1 MKTADLVQLKAWSER
16 VCRLDATD
24 PMLVVAALGVGTS
37 PAAYI
42 GGIGRVERP
51 PIGTSHAEVAVV
63 QGRFRSLSLTFA
75 TPSITLA
82 TLQDALGPGLVLRRT
97 RPLAPYRVA
106 HRVVVAGAPYSC
118 DVVAWCAEPPRP
130 DTLVTRVTLRRH
142 RGVTRAA

>member
-1 MKTADLVQLKAWSER
+1 MQVADLVQLRAWSER

-24 PMLVVAALGVGTS
+24 PMRVVAALGVGTS
-37 PAAYI
+37 PAAYV

-51 PIGTSHAEVAVV
+51 PIGTSHCEVAVV

-82 TLQDALGPGLVLRRT
+82 LLEDALGPGLVLRRT
-97 RPLAPYRVA
+97 RPLAPYRVTF
-106 HRVVVAGAPYSC
+106 RVVVAGAPFSC
-118 DVVAWCAEPPRP
+118 DVVASFAGVPRP
-130 DTLVTRVTLRRH
+130 SSLVTRITLRRH